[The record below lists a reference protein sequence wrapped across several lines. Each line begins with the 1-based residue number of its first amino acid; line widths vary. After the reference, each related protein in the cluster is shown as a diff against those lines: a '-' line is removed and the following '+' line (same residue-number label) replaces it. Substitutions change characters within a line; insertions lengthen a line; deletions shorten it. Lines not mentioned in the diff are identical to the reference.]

1 MGDLLFVIFILAFIG
16 FAIWLLIFGIKA
28 ALNPK
33 SVLKINLQDFKID
46 LMFIS
51 ASDFRKTDDEIQR
64 GDCKLELNPEK
75 FFIKQNDLVIENN
88 LDSVYRVE
96 FWDYEGYTYFKIV
109 MRSHI
114 EYMFSSSMNEEI
126 SIKFMIL
133 SLSKF
138 FEHYGIKVENNSEIA

>member
-1 MGDLLFVIFILAFIG
+1 MGDLISVIFSFAFIG

-33 SVLKINLQDFKID
+33 SALKINLQDFKID
-46 LMFIS
+46 LYFIK
-51 ASDFRKTDDEIQR
+51 ATELRKKDDEIQK

-75 FFIKQNDLVIENN
+75 FYIKQNDLVIENN

>member
-1 MGDLLFVIFILAFIG
+1 MGDFLFVVFLFAFLGFTIWFLIKAIQ
-16 FAIWLLIFGIKA
+16 FAI
-28 ALNPK
+28 NPK
-33 SVLKINLQDFKID
+33 KALKINFEDFKID
-46 LMFIS
+46 LYFIK
-51 ASDFRKTDDEIQR
+51 ATELRKKDDDIQR

-75 FFIKQNDLVIENN
+75 FYIRQNDLVIENN
-88 LDSVYRVE
+88 LASVYRVE

-126 SIKFMIL
+126 AIKFMIL

-138 FEHYGIKVENNSEIA
+138 FEHYGIKVENNSEVV